1 MHSPLPVRETGG
13 DGSGGVMAGSAEKKQ
28 YGTVQSVILSAASPG
43 KALEKAKETAAG
55 ILCRAPGRRPCGEC
69 PSCRKIAHGTHPDV
83 ITVRR
88 QPDSKG
94 NLRKEITVGQIREIS
109 MDAYILPNES
119 DRKVYIIEEA
129 DRMNENAQNAALKL
143 LEEPP
148 NEAVLLLCVVNPA
161 ALLPTVR
168 SRCTEEN
175 INGERDQFGEEARTR
190 AEDYLRAAATRKKS
204 EMLVWCYQNENAGG
218 EEFLEFLQ
226 CVREEIADMLC
237 GRRPA
242 QGLEDRKLLD
252 LEKEIEICIRYRKAN
267 VSVKLLSGRLAV
279 CVPSGNKNDQSRYEE

>member
-1 MHSPLPVRETGG
+1 MHGPVPVRETGG

-28 YGTVQSVILSAASPG
+28 YGTVQSVILSAASPE
-43 KALEKAKETAAG
+43 KALEKAREKAAG
-55 ILCRAPGRRPCGEC
+55 ILCRAPGKRPCGEC
-69 PSCRKIAHGTHPDV
+69 PSCRKISHGTHPDV

-94 NLRKEITVGQIREIS
+94 NLRKEITVDQIREVS
-109 MDAYILPNES
+109 MDAYILPNEA

-129 DRMNENAQNAALKL
+129 DRMNPNAQNAALKL

-148 NEAVLLLCVVNPA
+148 NGAVLLLCVMNPG

-168 SRCTEEN
+168 SRCTEES
-175 INGERDQFGEEARTR
+175 INGERDLFSEETRTR
-190 AEDYLRAAATRKKS
+190 TEDYLRAAATRKRS
-204 EMLVWCYQNENAGG
+204 EMIAWCYQNEAVSG

-226 CVREEIADMLC
+226 CAREQIADMLC
-237 GRRPA
+237 GRRDSA
-242 QGLEDRKLLD
+242 GLSDRELLE
-252 LEKEIEICIRYRKAN
+252 LEKEIEICIRYRRAN

-279 CVPSGNKNDQSRYEE
+279 CVPSGKNAQSR